1 MRTVKVF
8 EEAWPLH
15 TPFVIARGSR
25 SEARV
30 VVVELE
36 EEGIKGTG
44 ECTPYPRYGESDAS
58 VMAQIMSVVPQL
70 EKGLT
75 REELQKILP
84 AGAARNALDCA
95 LWDLAARRQ
104 QQSLA
109 DLIGI
114 TLPETVI
121 TAQTVVIGTPDQ
133 MANSAS
139 TLWQAGAKLLK
150 VKLDNHLIS
159 ERMVAIRT
167 AVPDATLIVDAN
179 ESWRA
184 EGLAARCQLLA
195 DLGVAMLEQPLPAQ
209 DDAALE
215 NFIHPLPI
223 CADESCHTRSNLK
236 ALKGRYEMV
245 NIKLDK
251 TGGLTEALALA
262 TEARAQGFSLMLGC
276 MLCTSRAISAAL
288 PLVPQVSFA
297 DLDGPTWLAVDV
309 ETGASV
315 HDGRIASLGCQRS
328 KFAIAKRY
336 FSLASS
342 EEMGGNSAVMQCKFR
357 SAHQLPKEP
366 GVS

>member
-1 MRTVKVF
+1 MRSVKVY

-36 EEGIKGTG
+36 EEGVKGIG

-58 VMAQIMSVVPQL
+58 VMAQIMSIVPQL
-70 EKGLT
+70 EKGVT
-75 REELQKILP
+75 REALQKLLP
-84 AGAARNALDCA
+84 AGAARNAVDCA
-95 LWDLAARRQ
+95 LWDLQARQ
-104 QQSLA
+104 QQQ
-109 DLIGI
+109 
-114 TLPETVI
+114 TLTETLNVALPTTI
-121 TAQTVVIGTPDQ
+121 ATAQTVVIGSPEQ
-133 MANSAS
+133 MAASAAA
-139 TLWQAGAKLLK
+139 LWEAGARLLK
-150 VKLDNHLIS
+150 VKLDDRLIS
-159 ERMVAIRT
+159 ERMVAIRS
-167 AVPDATLIVDAN
+167 AVPKATLIVDAN

-195 DLGVAMLEQPLPAQ
+195 DLGVVMLEQPLPAQ

-223 CADESCHTRSNLK
+223 CADESCHTRSSLK
-236 ALKGRYEMV
+236 ALHGRYEMV

-262 TEARAQGFSLMLGC
+262 TDAREQGFALMLGC

-288 PLVPQVSFA
+288 PLTPQVSFA

-309 ETGASV
+309 EPALHFTTG
-315 HDGRIASLGCQRS
+315 
-328 KFAIAKRY
+328 
-336 FSLASS
+336 
-342 EEMGGNSAVMQCKFR
+342 
-357 SAHQLPKEP
+357 QLHL
-366 GVS
+366 

>member
-1 MRTVKVF
+1 MRSVKVY

-36 EEGIKGTG
+36 EEGVKGIG

-58 VMAQIMSVVPQL
+58 VMAQIMSIVPQL
-70 EKGLT
+70 EKGGT
-75 REELQKILP
+75 REALQKLLP
-84 AGAARNALDCA
+84 AGAARNAVDCA
-95 LWDLAARRQ
+95 LWDLQARQ
-104 QQSLA
+104 QQQ
-109 DLIGI
+109 
-114 TLPETVI
+114 TLTETLNVALPTTI
-121 TAQTVVIGTPDQ
+121 ATAQTVVIGSPEQ
-133 MANSAS
+133 MAASAAA
-139 TLWQAGAKLLK
+139 LWEAGARLLK
-150 VKLDNHLIS
+150 VKLDDRLIS
-159 ERMVAIRT
+159 ERMVAIRS
-167 AVPDATLIVDAN
+167 AVPEATLIVDAN

-223 CADESCHTRSNLK
+223 CADESCHTRSSLK
-236 ALKGRYEMV
+236 ALHGRYEMV

-262 TEARAQGFSLMLGC
+262 TDAREQGFALMLGC

-288 PLVPQVSFA
+288 PLTPQVSFA

-309 ETGASV
+309 EPALHFTTG
-315 HDGRIASLGCQRS
+315 
-328 KFAIAKRY
+328 
-336 FSLASS
+336 
-342 EEMGGNSAVMQCKFR
+342 
-357 SAHQLPKEP
+357 QLHL
-366 GVS
+366 